1 MIEKK
6 TDVTSNRPLEEDEW
20 IREAIANPNSFRP
33 LYEAYFKK
41 VYLFVL
47 HRVGDKDLAGD
58 LTQQVFLSAL
68 THLGR
73 YQFRGLPFSAWLF
86 RIAIN
91 QCNEFFRKTKRHRL
105 VVLEDASVENLYTE
119 LTADQTMD
127 EWVRQLP
134 AILEKLEQDEL
145 YVIELRF
152 FEARSFK
159 EISDILGITENYAKV
174 RTYRILEKMK
184 RLFLQ
189 KR

>member
-1 MIEKK
+1 MIEKG
-6 TDVTSNRPLEEDEW
+6 TDIPSNRQLEEDEW
-20 IREAIANPNSFRP
+20 IREAIANPDAFRP

-41 VYLFVL
+41 IYLFVL

-68 THLGR
+68 TNIGR

-91 QCNEFFRKTKRHRL
+91 QCNDFFRKTRRNRT
-105 VVLEDASVENLYTE
+105 VVLEESSVENLYAE
-119 LTADQTMD
+119 LTADQTLE
-127 EWVRQLP
+127 EWESRLP

-152 FEARSFK
+152 FEARPFK
-159 EISDILGITENYAKV
+159 EIADILGITENYAKV

-184 RLFLQ
+184 KLFLQ